1 MDYLAKV
8 NQIEKEEKSKNIS
21 ISVKSERSYLT
32 SVQGERS
39 ERSERSPVCSDVVIE
54 PAAPN
59 ARLIYWERVTGIVG
73 PAQPEFLAMVGNG
86 PTASFW
92 VIALYEGQ
100 PIWINSTV
108 LRSRQAFAQQVMPMV
123 MDQIREPR

>member
-1 MDYLAKV
+1 MGRYLNKIRQHEREYQAEEAKDPPCV
-8 NQIEKEEKSKNIS
+8 
-21 ISVKSERSYLT
+21 
-32 SVQGERS
+32 SVQG

-59 ARLIYWERVTGIVG
+59 ARLIYWERATGIVG
-73 PAQPEFLAMVGNG
+73 PAQPEFLVMVGSG

-92 VIALYEGQ
+92 VVVQFEGL

-108 LRSRQAFAQQVMPMV
+108 LRSQQAFAQQITPKVV
-123 MDQIREPR
+123 DRIREPR